1 MILGSLLWN
10 SRNVPLGSL
19 FRCNWS
25 FAGALGGGN
34 YIDVLRRAI
43 GTGVSRIFIGE
54 GISLRSGSHM
64 QTLHCL

>member
-1 MILGSLLWN
+1 MYPWVVYLGVIGVLLE
-10 SRNVPLGSL
+10 PLGEVI
-19 FRCNWS
+19 
-25 FAGALGGGN
+25 
-34 YIDVLRRAI
+34 IDVLRRAI